1 MIAYLIG
8 EPDMGW
14 AVRFLDLLR
23 CTIFLVLEQ
32 EDNSMDWFRQN
43 GKCIIVDA
51 KNLLDP
57 EVANTDVFENCSE
70 EGLSFV
76 SGKIMPRAKGTTN
89 RLRLNLTPT
98 RP

>member
-14 AVRFLDLLR
+14 TFRFLNLLR
-23 CTIFLVLEQ
+23 CTIFLVFEQ